1 MNQIL
6 DFLTINQSL
15 AVILLIDLAI
25 AIALLGTMRFVTGW
39 LAKTDSTA
47 ELASKDNIAFG
58 ISVAG
63 SVGALGIMLTGAIT
77 GEAALSYS
85 TEAIGMAAYGIA
97 GLLLIK
103 AGRWIHDK
111 VALNALD
118 KREQIIDHGNVAVAL
133 VDAASAIATAVVI
146 RAVLLWAE
154 GLTLGTVLSVLA
166 GFALS
171 QVLLVAITR
180 LRESGYAKRNP
191 GESLQQALVRGE
203 LAVAVRHAGQLIAT
217 ALVVKAASHFLEF
230 NPEALL
236 ATLAT
241 WLVITLV
248 LALLLTALVWLA
260 RSLILYRIDLNSE
273 VEQQHNTGI
282 AAVEMAI
289 SIAIALILTALMV

>member
-6 DFLTINQSL
+6 DFLTLNQSL
-15 AVILLIDLAI
+15 LVILLIDLSI

-63 SVGALGIMLTGAIT
+63 SIGALGIMLTGAIS
-77 GEAALSYS
+77 GDAALSYWV
-85 TEAIGMAAYGIA
+85 EAAGMLAYGLG

-103 AGRWIHDK
+103 AGRWLHDK
-111 VALNALD
+111 LALNQLD
-118 KREQIIDHGNVAVAL
+118 KRQQIIDNSNMAVAV

-154 GLTLGTVLSVLA
+154 GLTLGTVISVLA

-171 QVLLVAITR
+171 QILLIAITR
-180 LRESGYAKRNP
+180 LREKGFAKRNP
-191 GESLQQALVRGE
+191 GDSLQQALVRGDM
-203 LAVAVRHAGQLIAT
+203 AVAVRHAGQLIST
-217 ALVVKAASHFLEF
+217 ALVVKAASHFLVF
-230 NPEALL
+230 NPEALG

-241 WLVITLV
+241 WLVVTLILGLV
-248 LALLLTALVWLA
+248 LNLLVALA
-260 RSLILYRIDLNSE
+260 RSLILYRIDLNAE